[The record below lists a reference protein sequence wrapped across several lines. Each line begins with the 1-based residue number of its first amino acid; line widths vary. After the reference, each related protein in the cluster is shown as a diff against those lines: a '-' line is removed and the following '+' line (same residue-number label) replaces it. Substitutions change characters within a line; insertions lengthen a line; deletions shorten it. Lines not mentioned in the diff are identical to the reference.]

1 MFILWPS
8 IHSTATRHRHGL
20 STPSYLSRYAIS
32 NMLHTEALTKPSM
45 QHSLIHHSRM
55 VAHSTL
61 QEKRETKLLCVFNV
75 HICFFSAQRC
85 AVVVVVSNECLTPCN
100 LHFVDRFGSVCGV
113 NFLCVWNW
121 QRIERKDKTRR
132 DTTSKSITP
141 FQMNATTCFN
151 NLFIL
156 LLSALT
162 GHFSFC
168 YFDFISFVRS

>member
-20 STPSYLSRYAIS
+20 STPSYLSRIAIS

-75 HICFFSAQRC
+75 HICYFSAQRC
-85 AVVVVVSNECLTPCN
+85 AVVVVVSNECLTRCN
-100 LHFVDRFGSVCGV
+100 LHFVDRFGSVRCAVSIFSACGTGK
-113 NFLCVWNW
+113 
-121 QRIERKDKTRR
+121 ESKGKTRQGE
-132 DTTSKSITP
+132 TQP
-141 FQMNATTCFN
+141 PNQ
-151 NLFIL
+151 LH
-156 LLSALT
+156 
-162 GHFSFC
+162 HFK
-168 YFDFISFVRS
+168 